1 MKKLLVMLC
10 VAGLLTGCAVSGEK
24 KTDQKDQKPAAEEQ
38 KEPVAEEKTN
48 ETEEKDGK
56 EADSKDYREYFRIE
70 ADGIDYLSVD
80 DIQIPEGSAIVMI
93 GKDSGSGFWKR
104 VKAGAEQAVTDLN
117 SALGYT
123 GDAKVKLTY
132 DAPSGEDVSEQIDII
147 DQMLDKNPDAMI
159 IGFVD
164 VNSGKTQLELAEAN
178 GVPVLTVD
186 SSIENSLLI
195 SNVQTDNYAA
205 GAEAARK
212 ICGEIGDAGQIALL
226 VHSSE
231 TETGIE
237 RVKGFT
243 EEIEANHP
251 DVEIVSTV
259 YRNQDERSV
268 ADIVAAV
275 RAEYPE
281 LKAYFGTNDTV
292 MKDLLSALSVNG
304 SEEDTLVVA
313 GFDASARQIDAVK
326 NGKEAGVMAQDPFG
340 MGYAAAVSAFRS
352 VAELDNAQTIH
363 TGYYWITS
371 GDLEDPETDMLTYK

>member
-1 MKKLLVMLC
+1 MLC
-10 VAGLLTGCAVSGEK
+10 VAGLLTGCAISGEK
-24 KTDQKDQKPAAEEQ
+24 KTDQKPAAEEQ
-38 KEPVAEEKTN
+38 KEPAAEAK
-48 ETEEKDGK
+48 TEENEKKDEK
-56 EADSKDYREYFRIE
+56 EAESTDYREYFRIE
-70 ADGIDYLSVD
+70 ADGIDYLSVE
-80 DIQIPEGSAIVMI
+80 DIHIPEGSSIVMI

-104 VKAGAEQAVTDLN
+104 VKAGAEKAVADLN
-117 SALGYT
+117 GELGYT

-132 DAPSGEDVSEQIDII
+132 DAPAGEDVSEQIDII

-186 SSIENSLLI
+186 SSIENSLI
-195 SNVQTDNYAA
+195 VSNVQTDNYAA
-205 GAEAARK
+205 GTEAARK
-212 ICGEIGDAGQIALL
+212 LCEEIGDAGQIALL

-237 RVKGFT
+237 REKGVT

-268 ADIVAAV
+268 DDIVAAV

-292 MKDLLSALSVNG
+292 MKELTSALAVNG
-304 SEEDTLVVA
+304 SEEAPLPVA

-326 NGKEAGVMAQDPFG
+326 NGKEIGVMAQDPFG
-340 MGYAAAVSAFRS
+340 MGYAAAVSAFRA
-352 VAELDNAQTIH
+352 VAGMENAETVH
-363 TGYYWITS
+363 TGYYWIAS
-371 GDLEDPETDMLTYK
+371 GDLEDPKTEMLTYK